1 MREIGN
7 TVRQALAL
15 LNPRLRRRWL
25 LHVPWSVVSA
35 LLEMMATAAMLVLI
49 RLISDPAGADRYA
62 PLRALRQRSGFDS
75 GLAFTAAFG
84 ILVALLYAVK
94 NVLRLA
100 ETYAQQRCASATALW
115 ISSGLLERYLR
126 ARKAKIFMRHGSS
139 I

>member
-49 RLISDPAGADRYA
+49 RLISDPTGG
-62 PLRALRQRSGFDS
+62 PLRTFKG
-75 GLAFTAAFG
+75 
-84 ILVALLYAVK
+84 
-94 NVLRLA
+94 
-100 ETYAQQRCASATALW
+100 ASATVRL
-115 ISSGLLERYLR
+115 
-126 ARKAKIFMRHGSS
+126 
-139 I
+139 